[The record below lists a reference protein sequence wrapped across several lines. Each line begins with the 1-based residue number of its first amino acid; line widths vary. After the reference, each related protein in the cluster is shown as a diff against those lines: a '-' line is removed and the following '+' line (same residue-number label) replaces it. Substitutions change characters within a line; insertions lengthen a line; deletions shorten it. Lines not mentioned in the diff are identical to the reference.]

1 MRKGKAGPR
10 GQRLER
16 ARLTEVTS
24 FDDAGV
30 GTLGMPACIDQPD
43 SQRTLILIRA
53 WQADEITLQGRRS
66 GLPTKHGANRDDD
79 GRQGSPL
86 VGRSDTR
93 NAAAT
98 AGANLKKGRTKSA
111 MEEGNSTTDTHTK
124 QAACE
129 TSKEQKQAH
138 EQKETDEDWRD
149 EEIERAS
156 GEGSEDRGREGPEV
170 TEGRN
175 RSSNTRVAHT
185 VRQEHRIERTE
196 ARPEA
201 PR

>member
-79 GRQGSPL
+79 RRQGSLL

-98 AGANLKKGRTKSA
+98 ARANLRKGRTRSA

-124 QAACE
+124 
-129 TSKEQKQAH
+129 TSGMWNKQGA
-138 EQKETDEDWRD
+138 
-149 EEIERAS
+149 RAS
-156 GEGSEDRGREGPEV
+156 ARAKRSGRGLERRGDGASV
-170 TEGRN
+170 RRGQRGQGKRRSRSDGR
-175 RSSNTRVAHT
+175 
-185 VRQEHRIERTE
+185 
-196 ARPEA
+196 
-201 PR
+201 